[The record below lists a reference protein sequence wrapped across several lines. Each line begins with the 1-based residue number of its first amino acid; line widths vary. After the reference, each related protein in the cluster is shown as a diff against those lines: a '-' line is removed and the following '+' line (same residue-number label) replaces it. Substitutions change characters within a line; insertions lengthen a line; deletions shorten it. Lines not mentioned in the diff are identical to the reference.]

1 MKKKIVMVALLAFM
15 VVLML
20 PLAAAAQ
27 GVTIDPEVLKKIL
40 NLSFLPF
47 GIGGVIGLT
56 ELVKRWFWPN
66 EATRPKWSGYAVSIA
81 LSIIASGVFFLF
93 FAPPFVLATF
103 ALYTFVTALA
113 ANGLYKAF

>member
-1 MKKKIVMVALLAFM
+1 MKRKIIILSLAVFLLLFASMSFAL
-15 VVLML
+15 
-20 PLAAAAQ
+20 AQ
-27 GVTIDPEVLKKIL
+27 GITIDPEVLKKIL

-56 ELVKRWFWPN
+56 ELIKRLVWKD
-66 EATRPKWSGYAVSIA
+66 EATRPKWSGYVVSIA
-81 LSIIASGVFFLF
+81 LSIVASGAFFLF

-103 ALYTFVTALA
+103 ALYAFITALA

>member
-1 MKKKIVMVALLAFM
+1 MKKKIIIVF
-15 VVLML
+15 
-20 PLAAAAQ
+20 LAAFLVLLMSPIIASAQ
-27 GVTIDPEVLKKIL
+27 GITIDPEVLKKIL

-56 ELVKRWFWPN
+56 ELIKRLIWKD

-81 LSIIASGVFFLF
+81 LSIVASGAFFLF
-93 FAPPFVLATF
+93 FAPPFVLVTF
-103 ALYTFVTALA
+103 ALYAFITALA